1 MRHSPLYAV
10 AAIAFMLCSIDAAT
24 AAEPGVFTLARL
36 HYAGGGD
43 WYANPSS
50 IPNLMKYIRENS
62 SIKTTR
68 KEARVKIPD
77 EDLFRYPILYMTGHG
92 NVSFSDSEA
101 LRLRQYLTSGGFLFA
116 DDNYGMND
124 SFRRQM
130 KKVFPDKDLV
140 ELPFSHG
147 IFDIHFR
154 FPNGLPKIHEHDGKP
169 AQAFGIFH
177 MGRLVVFFTYE
188 SDLGDGWEDESVHN
202 DPLERRNAALQMGTN
217 VIVWALT
224 N

>member
-1 MRHSPLYAV
+1 MAFILYFA
-10 AAIAFMLCSIDAAT
+10 DAST
-24 AAEPGVFTLARL
+24 SMEPGKFTLARL
-36 HYAGGGD
+36 HYGGGGD

-50 IPNLMKYIRENS
+50 IPNLMKYIGKNS
-62 SIKTTR
+62 SIKTAVN
-68 KEARVKIPD
+68 EARVKITD

-101 LRLRQYLTSGGFLFA
+101 LRLRQYLTVGGFLFA

-169 AQAFGIFH
+169 PQAFGIFH
-177 MGRLVVFFTYE
+177 QGRMVVFFTYE

-202 DPLERRNAALQMGTN
+202 DPLERRIAALQMGTN